1 METTKQKPIKIKT
14 EEKNKGSLT
23 ILIRIEGLA
32 KIREDLENA
41 LGRLRLKRKYA
52 ASLINLNNESE
63 KGLLKKVRYAVAYG
77 HISKETLVKLLKER
91 AKSIKGDKT
100 KLKIDA
106 EKVADELIDG
116 KKLGNLGLKP
126 FFRLHPPRGG
136 INSKLQ
142 YPKGV
147 LGDNKDDINK
157 LVERML

>member
-1 METTKQKPIKIKT
+1 METTKQKIIKEKT
-14 EEKNKGSLT
+14 EEKHKNSLT
-23 ILIRIEGLA
+23 ILIRIEGLV
-32 KIREDLENA
+32 KVREDLQNA
-41 LGRLRLKRKYA
+41 LSRLRLKRKYA

-77 HISKETLVKLLKER
+77 KISKETLIKLLKER

-106 EKVADELIDG
+106 EKVADELIEG
-116 KKLGNLGLKP
+116 KKLDDLGLKP

-136 INSKLQ
+136 IKSKLQ

-147 LGDNKDDINK
+147 LGDNKEEVNK